1 MTPREKFIEELE
13 NYISHETVI
22 PFSEEAWSFFQS
34 IKNMKDKEVAPFTE
48 KGAHI
53 LIWLQQNY
61 ASYNNVLKAKDIAE
75 GMFAING
82 VPVTSR
88 SVSGS
93 LKKLIEDKYVTKTEG
108 TPICYSLSD
117 KGKTVEVI
125 IPKTSKSEESDA

>member
-13 NYISHETVI
+13 DYISHETVI

-34 IKNMKDKEVAPFTE
+34 IKSMKDKEVAPFTE

-75 GMFAING
+75 GMFVA
-82 VPVTSR
+82 SK
-88 SVSGS
+88 SVSGAMR
-93 LKKLIEDKYVTKTEG
+93 KLVTDGYVEKIGKDPVVYTITE
-108 TPICYSLSD
+108 
-117 KGKTVEVI
+117 KGLNVKFEG
-125 IPKTSKSEESDA
+125 EN